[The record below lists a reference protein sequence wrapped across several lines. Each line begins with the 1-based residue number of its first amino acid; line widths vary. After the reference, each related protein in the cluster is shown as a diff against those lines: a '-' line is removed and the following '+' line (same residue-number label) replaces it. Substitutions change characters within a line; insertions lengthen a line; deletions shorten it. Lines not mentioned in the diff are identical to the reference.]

1 MRIYADE
8 YKKTHKAQNLYDF
21 SPDSCDLFA
30 IEKQEEM
37 KTFEQNSVTLIQRHN
52 TRLSIR
58 DFHFNTEWQLFYLPI
73 EFTQIILKVQTHT
86 NAFLTRILGSC

>member
-52 TRLSIR
+52 TRLS
-58 DFHFNTEWQLFYLPI
+58 FSHWVTALLSSYTWNS
-73 EFTQIILKVQTHT
+73 LK
-86 NAFLTRILGSC
+86 FLNYMPWA